1 VVPSGLERA
10 FFGDATREEIDGW
23 VTASAA
29 ELVGGPMA
37 ELWLR
42 SGRIDA
48 VYGLRLGADR
58 VVLKVHRPPVDLRA
72 LSAAVAVL
80 GHLHATGYPC
90 PRPLAGPVRRD
101 GHVVTVQS
109 FLGRGEVP
117 DAREPRVRRVFAAS
131 LAEHVEIL
139 RRLEPVRDVVAE
151 LGPGPA
157 WTRYHG
163 GSWPLPHD
171 PIFDFSRTPEGWE
184 WLDAFAAAASA
195 ELAQSSAG
203 APVVAHG
210 DWYVGNVRVEDE
222 RVVAVFD
229 WDFVVEP
236 EPVVVGLSAGGLLLE
251 GAPSPE
257 DVAGFVDDYAQ
268 VCPSG
273 LDKAQ
278 RRVAAAAARW
288 VLAFN
293 ARCDLSMLSGE
304 PDPTSA
310 LGRLLD
316 HRAAYRALFG

>member
-1 VVPSGLERA
+1 VSGLERA
-10 FFGDATREEIDGW
+10 FFGDATREQIDGW
-23 VTASAA
+23 VTATAD
-29 ELVGGPMA
+29 ELLDGSVA

-48 VYGLRLGADR
+48 VYGLQLADGRR
-58 VVLKVHRPPVDLRA
+58 VVLKVHRPPVDLDA
-72 LSAAVAVL
+72 LAAAVEVL
-80 GHLHATGYPC
+80 SHLHASGYPC
-90 PRPLAGPVRRD
+90 PRPIAGPVRRD
-101 GHVVTVQS
+101 GQVVTVQS
-109 FLGRGEVP
+109 FLGGGTQP
-117 DAREPRVRRVFAAS
+117 DAQQPQVRRLFAAS

-139 RRLEPVRDVVAE
+139 RGLPPDLVAR

-157 WTRYHG
+157 WTRYRG
-163 GSWPLPHD
+163 GPWPVPHD

-195 ELAQSSAG
+195 ELAQSDGG

-210 DWYVGNVRVEDE
+210 DWYVGNVRVEDD

-251 GAPSPE
+251 GAPSPA
-257 DVAGFVDDYAQ
+257 DVAAFVDDYAQ
-268 VCPSG
+268 VSPAG
-273 LDKAQ
+273 LDRAQ

-293 ARCDLSMLSGE
+293 ARCDLAMLSGQ
-304 PDPTSA
+304 PDPGSA

-316 HRAAYRALFG
+316 HRAAYG